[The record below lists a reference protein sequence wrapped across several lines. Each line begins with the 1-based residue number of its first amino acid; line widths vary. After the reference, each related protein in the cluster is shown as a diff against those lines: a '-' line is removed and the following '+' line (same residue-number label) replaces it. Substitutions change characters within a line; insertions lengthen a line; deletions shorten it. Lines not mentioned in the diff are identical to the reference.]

1 MGVPGYFSRVLRANP
16 AAVSSIPPAAC
27 SYLLVDFNCVV
38 HRQVAVGSSADE
50 REAQTAQDVIDKTL
64 AYLANEVV
72 GACKLAA
79 NATVLVAADGP
90 PPLAKMMQQRGRRFI
105 SRYKCPASAGP
116 PAPAHL
122 RGSDPFNR
130 SDITPGTPFAARLD
144 SAVRE
149 LCGAL
154 HRSGRFGGGVVYSG
168 TDEPGEGEHKIMRAL
183 RGAERTDSSGRPVIY
198 GLDADLLLLS
208 MLHGSRTGAWPV
220 VAREA
225 DALGASANGGAGV
238 GLCFVDLQ
246 AVCPKIAGGSDKKRV
261 GNHVVCSFLCGN
273 DFLPPLSCLSV
284 QDGWIDKLREMSADL
299 DLAAASASSAASS
312 SSGGLAV
319 DASQLAV
326 LLARLAG
333 REDADFFRADDR
345 YWKARPR
352 VDSASEAWNSHPLI
366 NRDETLRSVAPGTPG
381 WRRRFYGRVM
391 GIRHGEDVSRAC
403 SEYAAGIAWCAA
415 YYSGGHG
422 ALGDEPSWFYPFHY
436 GPASADLANHVAL
449 DAGSPGNALLACDA
463 VRYPRFSFSPEAV
476 KNFVVPPEDGDA
488 PRSSDPWAYLFP
500 TGFRL
505 TTYLR
510 HKVWHCAADLPFP
523 LDVSRDVLRL
533 SE

>member
-1 MGVPGYFSRVLRANP
+1 MGVPGYFSRVLRASP
-16 AAVSSIPPAAC
+16 AAVSSEPPARCAF
-27 SYLLVDFNCVV
+27 LLVDFNCVV
-38 HRQVAVGSSADE
+38 HRQVASESGAGSGD
-50 REAQTAQDVIDKTL
+50 AQTAQDVIDKTL
-64 AYLANEVV
+64 AYLTDKVV
-72 GACKLAA
+72 GACRLGA
-79 NATVLVAADGP
+79 NAGVLVAADGP

-122 RGSDPFNR
+122 RGRDPFHR
-130 SDITPGTPFAARLD
+130 SDITPGTAFAARLD

-149 LCGAL
+149 RCRAL
-154 HRSGRFGGGVVYSG
+154 ADSGHFGGGVVYSG
-168 TDEPGEGEHKIMRAL
+168 TDEPGEGEQKIMRAL
-183 RGAERTDSSGRPVIY
+183 RSAENANSGRPVIY

-225 DALGASANGGAGV
+225 DALGGGSAGSDDS
-238 GLCFVDLQ
+238 LCFVDLQ
-246 AVCPKIAGGSDKKRV
+246 AVCPKIAGGSTRRLV

-284 QDGWIDKLREMSADL
+284 QDGWIEALRGISADL
-299 DLAAASASSAASS
+299 DLVASDSASSD
-312 SSGGLAV
+312 GIAV
-319 DASQLAV
+319 DSSQLAV
-326 LLARLAG
+326 LLGRLAA

-352 VDSASEAWNSHPLI
+352 VDSAAEAWNSYPVI

-422 ALGDEPSWFYPFHY
+422 GLGDEPSWFYPFHY
-436 GPASADLANHVAL
+436 GPTSADLANHVSMA
-449 DAGSPGNALLACDA
+449 AGAQLACDA
-463 VRYPRFSFSPEAV
+463 VRYPRISLSPETV

-488 PRSSDPWAYLFP
+488 PRPSDPWAYLYP
-500 TGFRL
+500 TGFGL

-510 HKVWHCAADLPFP
+510 HRVWHCAADLPFP
-523 LDVSRDVLRL
+523 LDVARDVLRIKY
-533 SE
+533 